1 MRALQYQSSRS
12 LLSSAQWPTTCG
24 ITMQARVEWLQCL
37 SQPRVNIWTQVL
49 VRPVLGLPVLLHHQ
63 WLASH
68 KPEASWYHLIC
79 RRWGWHLPIIPNPYS
94 FSMFQRILRNYFGPY
109 IFWYLLSNHWHH
121 PFAKTHIEYWK
132 LWRGILELAEVSPIP
147 RLWVARSFKEA
158 VDSNRLKSLYVRIV
172 SDCVLKQTWCL
183 TTHQECIDSAHP
195 HGSPGRTSQSWR
207 LPKRIRSHHFGMIA
221 LTNRFRS
228 ISVPSG
234 NLT

>member
-1 MRALQYQSSRS
+1 MHALQYQSSRS

-94 FSMFQRILRNYFGPY
+94 FSMFQLILRNYFGPY

-147 RLWVARSFKEA
+147 RLWVSRSFTETNMMFDDTPGMGRQGARPK
-158 VDSNRLKSLYVRIV
+158 VGDSRNEFVHIISGWSL
-172 SDCVLKQTWCL
+172 LP
-183 TTHQECIDSAHP
+183 IDSD
-195 HGSPGRTSQSWR
+195 
-207 LPKRIRSHHFGMIA
+207 
-221 LTNRFRS
+221 RFLYPLV
-228 ISVPSG
+228 I
-234 NLT
+234 

>member
-68 KPEASWYHLIC
+68 KPEASWYHLVS
-79 RRWGWHLPIIPNPYS
+79 RRWGWHLPIIPNPDS
-94 FSMFQRILRNYFGPY
+94 FQ
-109 IFWYLLSNHWHH
+109 H
-121 PFAKTHIEYWK
+121 
-132 LWRGILELAEVSPIP
+132 V
-147 RLWVARSFKEA
+147 
-158 VDSNRLKSLYVRIV
+158 
-172 SDCVLKQTWCL
+172 
-183 TTHQECIDSAHP
+183 SAHP
-195 HGSPGRTSQSWR
+195 SQLLWPVHLLISFVQPLAPSIRQDTYWILEALKGDPRIGRGFPNSSAVSCQEFQRGSGFQSLEITLCSDSFGLCAETNMMFDDTPGMGRPRGTSQSWR
-207 LPKRIRSHHFGMIA
+207 LPKRIRSHHFGMIS